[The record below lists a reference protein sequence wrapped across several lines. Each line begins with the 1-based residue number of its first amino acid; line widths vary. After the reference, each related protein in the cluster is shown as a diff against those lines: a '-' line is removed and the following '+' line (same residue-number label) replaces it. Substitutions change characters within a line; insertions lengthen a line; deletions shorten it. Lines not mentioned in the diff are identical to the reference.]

1 MDRSLQSGLEKRTRV
16 GAWQSRVYRLERGFL
31 SAWPDAVSVE
41 AEEDPTRTECLFL
54 DNQVAVLTDQG
65 KKAAFKLDF
74 PWDGSKTLQLRS
86 SNSAMKQAWVDLLR
100 ATLDEAGSQIRA
112 TGSVFAY
119 GGAAQHA
126 KDEAYEEATFLKTN
140 RFLAAYVVNAQSRAS
155 YINDLL
161 NDGFHH
167 VGDRAGSEQDAHNAC
182 AGSRSAIAELL
193 ALTEDFKKEMRG
205 VEELRHGTQGSE
217 TSEGQLDGAVT
228 APKIERF
235 CEEYMSLVGRTISSR
250 LMLELSPFMETSV
263 AGSSSAPTE
272 STRAELVATR
282 RRLDEAYA
290 ATEQVVILG
299 TRAWFVD
306 IREYFLDCAGLE
318 IASSRPLTPPP
329 DVATQTAAFSPPP
342 AAPANA
348 PMSLSAGAEAQS
360 RTTPSGASSRRP
372 SAKALL
378 QVSNAFSVAKAATK
392 DGATKIGTSWN
403 AKGRSTGKAKNSSSD
418 ADDAPVT
425 GSSPADQAGA
435 GGKVKSTRGVSMSIP
450 GVFKRASRT
459 GSEMEERSDLGKPA
473 DGRTP
478 VTMSPRGSGGPTSV
492 ARNQAVQ
499 SSDAE
504 VGLVMEGC
512 GGKPVSPAETE
523 EQQRS
528 DLFGGSSRSPST
540 SPRAHGGKNSPVRRV
555 KTESVFNASSA
566 STAVPPSASEHVR
579 NALAKPDSTTTSA
592 SSLPAT
598 TGSGAR
604 KEKRAFAGG
613 LWGGGGGGSG
623 GGSSAAGNMKTDSR
637 DVSTMVNTTVADEDQ
652 LKSVPAAIPKSKPSG
667 GKRRFAGG
675 VFSGPP
681 QPPSQL
687 NAAPSDGVQS
697 ENPFAGASDATTMRR
712 EGSGAT
718 QKSVFGANET
728 VSSSIRREELP
739 KPPREVEEP
748 LPAWATEAGAIESVP
763 DWAANSSMEK
773 PSKPPSGYG
782 LAPPSRPEQGHQL
795 AADKSPFMQREPDAP
810 PARRPSQRRPGEAGS
825 RRAFGGGERLF

>member
-1 MDRSLQSGLEKRTRV
+1 MDRRLQSGLEKRTRV
-16 GAWQSRVYRLERGFL
+16 GAWQSRVYRLERGYL

-41 AEEDPTRTECLFL
+41 AKQDPTRTECLFL

-65 KKAAFKLDF
+65 DKRFKLDF

-86 SNSAMKQAWVDLLR
+86 SNVAMKQAWVDLLR

-126 KDEAYEEATFLKTN
+126 KDEAYEEATYLKTN
-140 RFLAAYVVNAQSRAS
+140 RFLAAYVVNEQSRAS

-167 VGDRAGSEQDAHNAC
+167 VGDGAGSERDAHSAC

-193 ALTEDFKKEMRG
+193 ALTEDFKKEMQG
-205 VEELRHGTQGSE
+205 VEELRRGTQGSE

-228 APKIERF
+228 AAKIERF

-263 AGSSSAPTE
+263 AGSSSAPAE

-318 IASSRPLTPPP
+318 VASSRPPTPPP
-329 DVATQTAAFSPPP
+329 EVATQTAAFSPPP
-342 AAPANA
+342 AAPASA
-348 PMSLSAGAEAQS
+348 PIPLSAGAEAQS
-360 RTTPSGASSRRP
+360 RTTPSAGSSRRP

-403 AKGRSTGKAKNSSSD
+403 AKGRSTGKSKNSSD
-418 ADDAPVT
+418 TDDAPVR

-435 GGKVKSTRGVSMSIP
+435 GGKVNSTRGVSMSIP

-459 GSEMEERSDLGKPA
+459 GTEMEERSDLGKPA
-473 DGRTP
+473 DGSTP

-492 ARNQAVQ
+492 AESQAVQ

-504 VGLVMEGC
+504 VNVVMEGG

-528 DLFGGSSRSPST
+528 DLFGGSSRGPST
-540 SPRAHGGKNSPVRRV
+540 SPRVHGGKNSPVRRG
-555 KTESVFNASSA
+555 KTESVFSTSSA

-579 NALAKPDSTTTSA
+579 SALVNPSSTTTSA
-592 SSLPAT
+592 SSLPST

-613 LWGGGGGGSG
+613 LWGGGGGSSG
-623 GGSSAAGNMKTDSR
+623 GGASAGNMNTDAR
-637 DVSTMVNTTVADEDQ
+637 DGSTMVNTTVADEGQ
-652 LKSVPAAIPKSKPSG
+652 LQSVPAAISKSKPSG

-712 EGSGAT
+712 DGNGAT
-718 QKSVFGANET
+718 HKSVFGANET

-748 LPAWATEAGAIESVP
+748 LPAWATGAGANESVP
-763 DWAANSSMEK
+763 DWAANSSMDK

-782 LAPPSRPEQGHQL
+782 LAPPSRPEQGHPL
-795 AADKSPFMQREPDAP
+795 AADKSPFVQREPDAP

>member
-1 MDRSLQSGLEKRTRV
+1 
-16 GAWQSRVYRLERGFL
+16 
-31 SAWPDAVSVE
+31 
-41 AEEDPTRTECLFL
+41 
-54 DNQVAVLTDQG
+54 
-65 KKAAFKLDF
+65 
-74 PWDGSKTLQLRS
+74 
-86 SNSAMKQAWVDLLR
+86 
-100 ATLDEAGSQIRA
+100 
-112 TGSVFAY
+112 
-119 GGAAQHA
+119 
-126 KDEAYEEATFLKTN
+126 
-140 RFLAAYVVNAQSRAS
+140 
-155 YINDLL
+155 
-161 NDGFHH
+161 
-167 VGDRAGSEQDAHNAC
+167 
-182 AGSRSAIAELL
+182 
-193 ALTEDFKKEMRG
+193 
-205 VEELRHGTQGSE
+205 
-217 TSEGQLDGAVT
+217 
-228 APKIERF
+228 
-235 CEEYMSLVGRTISSR
+235 
-250 LMLELSPFMETSV
+250 

-282 RRLDEAYA
+282 RTLDEAYA

-318 IASSRPLTPPP
+318 IASSRPPTPPP
-329 DVATQTAAFSPPP
+329 EVATQTAAFSRPP
-342 AAPANA
+342 AAPASA

-360 RTTPSGASSRRP
+360 RTTPSAGSARRP

-378 QVSNAFSVAKAATK
+378 QVSNAFAVAKAATK

-403 AKGRSTGKAKNSSSD
+403 ATGRSAGKPKNSASD
-418 ADDAPVT
+418 ADGAPVR
-425 GSSPADQAGA
+425 GGSPADQAGA
-435 GGKVKSTRGVSMSIP
+435 GGKANSTRGVSMPIP

-459 GSEMEERSDLGKPA
+459 GSEMEQRSDLGKLA
-473 DGRTP
+473 GRTP

-492 ARNQAVQ
+492 AGNQAVQ
-499 SSDAE
+499 SSNAE
-504 VGLVMEGC
+504 VCVVMEGG

-540 SPRAHGGKNSPVRRV
+540 SPRAHGGKNSPVRRG

-579 NALAKPDSTTTSA
+579 SALVNPDSTTTSA
-592 SSLPAT
+592 SPLPAT

-604 KEKRAFAGG
+604 KEKRTFAGG

-623 GGSSAAGNMKTDSR
+623 GSASAPGNMKTDSR
-637 DVSTMVNTTVADEDQ
+637 GGSTMVNTTVADEGQ

-681 QPPSQL
+681 QPPSQV
-687 NAAPSDGVQS
+687 NAASDGVQS
-697 ENPFAGASDATTMRR
+697 ENPFAGASDATTMRT
-712 EGSGAT
+712 EGTGAT
-718 QKSVFGANET
+718 HKSVFGANET

-748 LPAWATEAGAIESVP
+748 LPAWATEAGANESVP
-763 DWAANSSMEK
+763 GWAANSSIDK
-773 PSKPPSGYG
+773 PSKPPNGYG
-782 LAPPSRPEQGHQL
+782 LAPPSRPEQEHQL